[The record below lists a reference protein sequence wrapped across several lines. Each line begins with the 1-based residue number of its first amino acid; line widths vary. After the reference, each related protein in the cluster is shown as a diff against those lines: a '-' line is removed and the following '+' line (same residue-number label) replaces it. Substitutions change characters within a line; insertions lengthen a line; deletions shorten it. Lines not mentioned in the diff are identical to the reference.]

1 MIIILNESV
10 SSDMMKTIAEAYNTS
25 TGVVQIYMSSD
36 GGGSGEYF
44 ALKHLIDQNKDRTIL
59 YFYCGVSS
67 ALFNLMI
74 TADCEKYVIDACSGL
89 FHRAWGDISLNDTGK
104 PDNPYA
110 KASLDRLTECREHTE
125 HIAKNIGLT
134 AKEKRELNKGQDL
147 YFNADRMRGMINLYN
162 RKVHGHE

>member
-36 GGGSGEYF
+36 GGGIGEYM
-44 ALKHLIDQNKDRTIL
+44 ALKHLIDKNKDRTVL
-59 YFYCGVSS
+59 YFYSGVSS

-74 TADCEKYVIDACSGL
+74 TCDCEKEVLDGASGM
-89 FHRAWGDISLNDTGK
+89 FHRAWCTVDMNDTGK
-104 PDNPYA
+104 PDSKYA
-110 KASLDRLTECREHTE
+110 KTVLDRTVDFNSHTE

-147 YFNADRMRGMINLYN
+147 YFNAERMRAMIDIYN